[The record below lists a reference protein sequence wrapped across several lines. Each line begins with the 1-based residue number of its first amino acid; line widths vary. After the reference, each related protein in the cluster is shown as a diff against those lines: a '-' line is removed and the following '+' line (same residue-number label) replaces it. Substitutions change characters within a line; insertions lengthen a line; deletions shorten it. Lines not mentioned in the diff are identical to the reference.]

1 MQDVEE
7 ALRRLPQEVV
17 DARNQRL
24 KRGIDINMKHAELAP
39 ELQAVQ
45 TPLEAY
51 LEDTLAQVKLE
62 KAERQALGAGMPY
75 ERHLP

>member
-1 MQDVEE
+1 MDE

-24 KRGIDINMKHAELAP
+24 KRGIDINMKHSELPA

-45 TPLEAY
+45 TPLENY
-51 LEDTLAQVKLE
+51 MQDTLAQVKAE